1 MTITKMQEICRRAE
15 EEMQTFVS
23 ALKAKPVNEVL
34 DAAYELTIRRELLY
48 VIQNAEVE
56 ESALM
61 KLSGC
66 EYPLACLYD
75 EWLSNDY
82 SFLDC
87 LRDTVRDYAEKEAYS
102 ADMYEMDDSED
113 LEP

>member
-1 MTITKMQEICRRAE
+1 MTITKMQKICHRVE
-15 EEMQTFVS
+15 EEMQMFVS

-34 DAAYELTIRRELLY
+34 DAAYELTMKRELLY
-48 VIQNAEVE
+48 VIQNEEVE

-75 EWLSNDY
+75 EWLSDDY

-87 LRDTVRDYAEKEAYS
+87 LRNTVRDYAEKKAYS
-102 ADMYEMDDSED
+102 ADMYEMDESED

>member
-15 EEMQTFVS
+15 EEMQMFVS
-23 ALKAKPVNEVL
+23 ALKAKPVNEVI
-34 DAAYELTIRRELLY
+34 DAAYELTIKRELLC

-56 ESALM
+56 ESALK

-102 ADMYEMDDSED
+102 DDMIEVDEGED

>member
-1 MTITKMQEICRRAE
+1 MYMDGMQEICNRAE
-15 EEMQTFVS
+15 KEFRSFVS
-23 ALKAKPVNEVL
+23 SLKVRPVNEVI
-34 DAAYELTIRRELLY
+34 DAAYELTMKREFLS
-48 VIQNAEVE
+48 VIQNADVE
-56 ESALM
+56 ESALI
-61 KLSGC
+61 KLTGC
-66 EYPLACLYD
+66 EYPLSALYN

-102 ADMYEMDDSED
+102 ADMCEMEEGED